1 MKLVINPFLLALCLC
16 PLAHAA
22 TLVQADPAAGGIT
35 YFWTATLGQA
45 ETVTTPNA
53 AGVSLGA
60 WSWEDQ
66 ELFNPGEATR
76 GWTHT
81 SQWVAVE
88 LTQASTFTVT
98 LAANSQIPTATG
110 GIVGS
115 DQFFP
120 SFSLYSGWDNDAMPD
135 AVAMLLEEPLGANDS
150 HTYNNRG
157 NIDWAE
163 DLTYLGH
170 MENTTLNTVTATWT
184 LAAGKY
190 SVILGSNAPSTQSP
204 PDQGYAASFTTS
216 AVPEPSSLGL
226 TGAAL
231 CGLILRRRRHH
242 SL

>member
-1 MKLVINPFLLALCLC
+1 MKRLLNPVLLALSLC

-22 TLVQADPAAGGIT
+22 SLIQADPAAGGVT
-35 YFWTATLGQA
+35 YYWTATLGQA
-45 ETVTTPNA
+45 ESVTTPNT

-66 ELFNPGEATR
+66 GLFNPGDDSR

-81 SQWVAVE
+81 SQWAAIE

-110 GIVGS
+110 FVAS

-120 SFSLYSGWDNDAMPD
+120 SFSLYSGWDSDTMPD
-135 AVAMLLEEPLGANDS
+135 AVATLLEEPLGSHDS

-157 NIDWAE
+157 DINWAE

-170 MENTTLNTVTATWT
+170 RENTTLDTVTATWT
-184 LAAGKY
+184 LAAGRY
-190 SVILGSNAPSTQSP
+190 SVILGSNAPSALSP
-204 PDQGYAASFTTS
+204 PRQGYSASFSTS
-216 AVPEPSSLGL
+216 AVPEPSSLVL
-226 TGAAL
+226 TATAL
-231 CGLILRRRRHH
+231 CGLILRRRRS